1 MGQALSN
8 GYSTLVSRVEYDSVV
23 DRCRGMEQLN
33 KELKIVITERD
44 VVIEQNNSRIN
55 SLTSEILEKNIY
67 MNNLEKQAKDNDS
80 RYSLAENH
88 INDLISSKNDLLTKI
103 SEQDEKLNELSN
115 HNIEL
120 DCLVKKLEKQLS
132 ETKKDDN
139 LQEAEIEKLQ
149 NKNSQLRSKATKL
162 QEELTL
168 YKKNISLINNLVDQ
182 VQDSD
187 DNSNFEE

>member
-1 MGQALSN
+1 MGQTLSN
-8 GYSTLVSRVEYDSVV
+8 GISTLVSRVEYDSVI

-33 KELKIVITERD
+33 KELKIVVTERD
-44 VVIEQNNSRIN
+44 VEIEQKNARIN
-55 SLTSEILEKNIY
+55 LLNNEILEKNIC
-67 MNNLEKQAKDNDS
+67 MSDLEKQTKHNAS

-88 INDLISSKNDLLTKI
+88 VNDLINNKNDLLAKI
-103 SEQDEKLNELSN
+103 SDQDEKINELSTE
-115 HNIEL
+115 NIEL
-120 DCLVKKLEKQLS
+120 DGLVKKIEKQLT
-132 ETKKDDN
+132 ETKKDDS

-182 VQDSD
+182 VQDCD
-187 DNSNFEE
+187 DNYNFEE